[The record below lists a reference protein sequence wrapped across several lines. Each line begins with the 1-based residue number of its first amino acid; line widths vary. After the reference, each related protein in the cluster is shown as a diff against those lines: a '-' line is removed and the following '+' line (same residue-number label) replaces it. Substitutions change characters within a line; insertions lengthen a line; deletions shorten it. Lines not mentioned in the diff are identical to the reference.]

1 MSGAY
6 PSLIGYLS
14 TLKVQNF
21 DVVQQARGRSN
32 LGLAAV
38 AATGSASDLTIG
50 TLSDARLSSNVP
62 LKNAEN
68 VFSIN
73 NTFSQGVRFGSGLQR
88 NIYINHDPSNR
99 GRIEWRETNGF
110 SNGWMGMSATGLD
123 INPDS
128 TFGYRLNVN
137 SALNVTG
144 TGTFGGVVSGAFR
157 ASGTGTLTSG
167 NGLEVFMSGSTAF
180 LQSFIS

>member
-14 TLKVQNF
+14 TLEVQNF